1 VNQFQTN
8 DKAGFTFAGALRALL
23 RQDPDVIMV
32 GEIRDLETGRIA
44 TQAALTGHL
53 VVSTLHTNDAPS
65 AVTRLFNIGVEPYL
79 VAASLKGVLA
89 QRLLRKICSNCKE
102 PAEIPTNLRRALE
115 QIDGG
120 AGMDKA
126 FRGAGCSK
134 CRTTGYA
141 GRIGIYELFAPND
154 EMMESV
160 SRGAT
165 LQEIRRLTKGS
176 GAYIS
181 LSQDGLE
188 KVRAGITTVEELFTA
203 VAA

>member
-1 VNQFQTN
+1 MV
-8 DKAGFTFAGALRALL
+8 
-23 RQDPDVIMV
+23 MV

-89 QRLLRKICSNCKE
+89 QRLLRKICNNCKE
-102 PAEIPTNLRRALE
+102 PVDLSANMRRALE

-120 AGMDKA
+120 QGLTKG
-126 FRGAGCSK
+126 FRGAGCAK
-134 CRTTGYA
+134 CRKTGYA

-154 EMMESV
+154 ELMESV

-165 LQEIRRLTKGS
+165 LQEIRRLVNGS
-176 GAYIS
+176 DMYTS
-181 LSQDGLE
+181 LAMDGVE
-188 KVRAGITTVEELFTA
+188 KVRAGITTVEELFSA